1 MIIETFLQDLRIGLR
16 VLIKEKA
23 FCALAVFILAVGIGA
38 VTTQYAVVNGVLL
51 RGFEF
56 RDAERLVDVQ
66 LADPVNFT
74 PNNFNS
80 RMSTADFV
88 DVRDQQKS
96 FSEFVGYLNGSTVN
110 VTWQGQPDRLI
121 GGYITWD
128 FFRALGVAPVHGRDF
143 LKEEDQAG
151 VDKAVIISDALWHRK
166 FNADPAVIGKSLRV
180 NGRPGTIVG
189 IMPPKFQ
196 FPANEDLWIPVNAEF
211 PVRPR
216 NDRGVNFI
224 SVIARLKPGVSR
236 EQAEA
241 DVSAIAKGFA
251 EAFPDT
257 NKQFTKGYVR
267 PLIAAFTGG
276 NLNGLLYTMLGL
288 CVGVLLIA
296 CINVMNM
303 QFARASLRAKELAIR
318 SSLGATRVR
327 LIRQMLTES
336 LLVATLGAILGVGI
350 AFWTTDYLNLYVHSG
365 DQNTRI
371 PSWMTFDLDVVV
383 LSVVVGA
390 TLFSALVSGFVPAWM
405 SSRASAIDALKE
417 GGRGNTSRAVNTITR
432 GLVIFQILITC
443 ALLVSAVVMVRSI
456 VKQQTLDYGYD
467 TSGILGARMGL
478 MEGDYPDN
486 ARRQLFYERLL
497 RELRAAPQFEAAAL
511 TYRFRMVFSGNGP
524 VEIEGKDYKQDS
536 DRTQSEFEN
545 VTAGYND
552 VLGQKL
558 IEGRYLTDEDSDQKL
573 PVAVVNAAFAKKHF
587 GGQALGRRF
596 RTINQNGTQPGPWRQ
611 VVGVV
616 TDVRMA
622 GPFNNRTDGT
632 GFYVP
637 LFDTTFGPLADT
649 PQAQQFGTIV
659 IRPRGGQRP
668 EALTQAVQDIVKK
681 VDPNLPLYFIGTPKS
696 ALDSFLAQLRLTA
709 VMFTTFGVIAIVL
722 ASVGLYGVMSFSVN
736 QRSQEFGVRMALGA
750 DATRI
755 LRMVMGQGAWQL
767 GIGIGLGV
775 LATAGVAWGFSGPL
789 TNFLFQTNPLDP
801 LPYLGV
807 IGLVSLVALAAIL
820 VPARRAT
827 RVDPMIALR
836 AQ

>member
-1 MIIETFLQDLRIGLR
+1 MLIESFLHDLRIGLR

-23 FCALAVFILAVGIGA
+23 FCALAVFVLAVGIGA

-51 RGFEF
+51 RGFKF
-56 RDAERLVDVQ
+56 RDAERLVDV
-66 LADPVNFT
+66 LMVDPANFQ
-74 PNNFNS
+74 PNNFNA
-80 RMSTADFV
+80 RLTTADFA
-88 DVRDQQKS
+88 DIRAQQKS

-110 VTWQGQPDRLI
+110 VTWQGQPDRLT

-128 FFRALGVAPVHGRDF
+128 FFRALGVAPVLGRDF
-143 LKEEDQAG
+143 LQEEDKAG
-151 VDKAVIISDALWHRK
+151 VDKAVILSDALWRAK
-166 FNADPAVIGKSLRV
+166 FGADPAVIGKGIRV
-180 NGRPGTIVG
+180 NGRPGHIVG

-196 FPANEDLWIPVNAEF
+196 FPANEDLWIPVNSEF

-224 SVIARLKPGVSR
+224 SVIARLKPDVSLQ
-236 EQAEA
+236 QAEA
-241 DVSAIAKGFA
+241 ELTAIAKGFA
-251 EAFPDT
+251 EAYPDT

-303 QFARASLRAKELAIR
+303 QFARAALRAKELAVR
-318 SSLGATRVR
+318 SSLGATRIR

-336 LLVATLGAILGVGI
+336 LLVAAIGALLGVGI

-371 PSWMTFDLDVVV
+371 PSWMTFDLDVMV

-390 TLFSALVSGFVPAWM
+390 AFFSALVSGFVPAWM

-417 GGRGNTSRAVNTITR
+417 GGRGNTSRAVNAITR
-432 GLVIFQILITC
+432 GLVVFQILITC

-467 TSGILGARMGL
+467 TTAILGARMGL

-486 ARRQLFYERLL
+486 ARRQLFYEKLL

-536 DRTQSEFEN
+536 DRTTSEFEN
-545 VTAGYND
+545 VTAGYNE

-558 IEGRYLTDEDSDQKL
+558 IEGRYLTDEDSDLKQ

-587 GGQALGRRF
+587 NGQALGRRF

-668 EALTQAVQDIVKK
+668 EALAAAVQDIVRK
-681 VDPNLPLYFIGTPKS
+681 VDPNLPLYFVGTPRV
-696 ALDSFLAQLRLTA
+696 ALDSFLSQLRLTA
-709 VMFTTFGVIAIVL
+709 VMFTTFGFIAIVL

-750 DATRI
+750 DAARI
-755 LRMVMGQGAWQL
+755 LRMVLGQGAWQL
-767 GIGIGLGV
+767 GIGLGLGV

-789 TNFLFQTNPLDP
+789 ANFLFQTNPLDP

-807 IGLVSLVALAAIL
+807 IGLVTLVSLAAIL
-820 VPARRAT
+820 IPARRAT